1 MSKPRETC
9 SRQTDLD
16 QIVKPVCTGLVGKF
30 PWKPSYDVKPSG
42 FRGGVNGF
50 VKELLSSYWRK
61 QGAFGKEI
69 GRIASA

>member
-1 MSKPRETC
+1 MMSNH
-9 SRQTDLD
+9 LD
-16 QIVKPVCTGLVGKF
+16 
-30 PWKPSYDVKPSG
+30 S
-42 FRGGVNGF
+42 GGVNGF